1 MGLMLALLGYLLND
15 VRGMVGVRRYI
26 GGDGGGGT
34 GMRG

>member
-1 MGLMLALLGYLLND
+1 MLALLGYLLND

-26 GGDGGGGT
+26 GGDGDGGGT